1 MGAVVFVG
9 LYLLLIL
16 MLKYSAA
23 DKVSTLFFLLLL
35 LTVIL
40 ESLVVDSTLSA
51 LTIFGVLLVCVSLF
65 IYQKQ
70 KRTEGIEL

>member
-51 LTIFGVLLVCVSLF
+51 LTIFGTILVCVDLF
-65 IYQKQ
+65 IYQTQNPAESSK
-70 KRTEGIEL
+70 